1 MPSHR
6 AHRRSDR
13 NSRDCCHKPLLSPLR
28 TATLRARNSKT
39 RSGEGCLASFSCP
52 YVNEELSYSRPRN
65 FAQMRIKA
73 NGSTR
78 KKHRMLRLRFLIVEV
93 AATVLELAD
102 AGNAQRTAF
111 RCREVDIPLM
121 CRGVVENTGV
131 ASILRKRSRAGYL
144 TLAVRNLKR

>member
-1 MPSHR
+1 
-6 AHRRSDR
+6 
-13 NSRDCCHKPLLSPLR
+13 
-28 TATLRARNSKT
+28 
-39 RSGEGCLASFSCP
+39 
-52 YVNEELSYSRPRN
+52 
-65 FAQMRIKA
+65 MRIKA

-78 KKHRMLRLRFLIVEV
+78 KKHRMLRPRFLIVEV